1 MQTILKKTCLFI
13 KIIVSLQAPTEKIQT
28 IQKSNNKN
36 FQKMSTVKFYKQ
48 EEQVP
53 LEMHKVR
60 VVQKLHLLP
69 VEERLQAIKEAGNNT
84 FLLQNKDI
92 YLDML
97 TDSGVNGMT
106 DLQTAAMMQADD
118 SYAGSETF
126 NRVKAAVKEVFGTD
140 NVLPAHQG
148 RACENILAEAYVKP
162 GMVTIMNFHFTTTK
176 AHITRLGG
184 EVIEVVN
191 KKGLIPQ
198 TDDPFKGD
206 FDLDELRA
214 TIKKYG
220 PEKVAFVRIEAGT
233 NLIGGQPVSLE
244 NMLAVTD
251 ICHEFGVRSV
261 LDASLLQDNV
271 YFMKTR
277 EPQCKFME
285 PREIY
290 RLLAAKCDIVYF
302 SARKLGFSRG
312 GIITSVDPKF
322 TNEMMEFVPLYEGF
336 LTYGG
341 MEVRSMEA
349 MAQGLYESLD
359 MEYINQGPEFIE
371 YLVKDLDA
379 YGVPV
384 IKPAGGLGAH
394 LNCSEFV
401 PKMPHNQYPAAA
413 VGAALYIAGGIRG
426 MERGTVSEQREP
438 DGKERYAELE
448 LQRLAVPRRV
458 FTLSQIKY
466 CADRVKWVWDNR
478 KIIGGLKWVYEPKV
492 LRFFFGRMKEIGHWQ
507 EDLTAKFREDFGD
520 SL

>member
-1 MQTILKKTCLFI
+1 
-13 KIIVSLQAPTEKIQT
+13 
-28 IQKSNNKN
+28 
-36 FQKMSTVKFYKQ
+36 MSTVKFYQ
-48 EEQVP
+48 PENQVP

-60 VVQKLHLLP
+60 VVQKLNLLP
-69 VEERLQAIKEAGNNT
+69 VEERLHAIQEAGNNT
-84 FLLQNKDI
+84 FLLKNKDI
-92 YLDML
+92 YMDMI
-97 TDSGVNGMT
+97 TDSGVNAMS
-106 DLQTAAMMQADD
+106 DRQVAAMSIADD
-118 SYAGSETF
+118 SYAGSATF
-126 NRVKAAVKEVFGTD
+126 DRAKNAIKTVFGID

-148 RACENILAEAYVKP
+148 RAAENILAETFVKP
-162 GMVTIMNFHFTTTK
+162 GMVALMNFHFTTTK

-184 EVIEVVN
+184 EVVELVH
-191 KKGLIPQ
+191 KKGLKPQ
-198 TDDPFKGD
+198 SDDPFKGD
-206 FDLDELRA
+206 FDLKALKK
-214 TIKKYG
+214 TIDDYT
-220 PEKVAFVRIEAGT
+220 PEKVAFVRVEAGT

-251 ICHEFGVRSV
+251 ICHDTGVVSV

-277 EPQCKFME
+277 EPRCKYME
-285 PREIY
+285 TKEIY
-290 RLLAAKCDIVYF
+290 HLLASRFDIIYF

-312 GIITSVDPKF
+312 GFIISSDKKWTDR
-322 TNEMMEFVPLYEGF
+322 MMEFVPLYEGF

-341 MEVRSMEA
+341 MEVRSIEA
-349 MAQGLYESLD
+349 AAEGLLESLD
-359 MEYINQGPEFIE
+359 MEYINQGPEFIA
-371 YLVKDLDA
+371 YLVKELDD

-401 PKMPHNQYPAAA
+401 PNMPHDQYPAAA
-413 VGAALYIAGGIRG
+413 VGAAIYIAGGIRG

-438 DGKERYAELE
+438 DGTERFAELE

-478 KIIGGLKWVYEPKV
+478 DIIGGLQWTSEPKV
-492 LRFFFGRMKEIGHWQ
+492 LRFFFGRMKEIGYWQ
-507 EDLTAKFREDFGD
+507 EELAKKFRADFGD

>member
-1 MQTILKKTCLFI
+1 M
-13 KIIVSLQAPTEKIQT
+13 A
-28 IQKSNNKN
+28 
-36 FQKMSTVKFYKQ
+36 VKFYRP
-48 EEQVP
+48 ENQVP

-60 VVQKLHLLP
+60 VVQKLTLLP
-69 VEERLQAIKEAGNNT
+69 VEERLRAIQEAGNNT

-92 YLDML
+92 YMDMI
-97 TDSGVNGMT
+97 TDSGVNGMS
-106 DLQTAAMMQADD
+106 DKQVAAMQVADD
-118 SYAGSETF
+118 SYAGSETW
-126 NRVKAAVKEVFGTD
+126 NRAKAAIDEVFGVT

-148 RACENILAEAYVKP
+148 RAAENILAEAFVKP
-162 GMVTIMNFHFTTTK
+162 GMVTLMNFHFTTTK

-184 EVIEVVN
+184 EVVELVD

-198 TDDPFKGD
+198 SDDPFKGD
-206 FDLDELRA
+206 FDLEALRKA
-214 TIKKYG
+214 IDDYT
-220 PEKVAFVRIEAGT
+220 PEKVAFVRVESGT

-244 NMLAVTD
+244 NMMAVCD
-251 ICHEFGVRSV
+251 ICHEKGVVSV

-271 YFMKTR
+271 YFMKMR
-277 EPQCKFME
+277 EPRCKYME
-285 PREIY
+285 TKEIY
-290 RLLAAKCDIVYF
+290 RLLASRFDIIYF

-312 GIITSVDPKF
+312 GFILSSDKKWTDM
-322 TNEMMEFVPLYEGF
+322 MMEFVPLFEGF

-359 MEYINQGPEFIE
+359 MEYINQGPEFIA
-371 YLVKDLDA
+371 YLVKELDD
-379 YGVPV
+379 YGVPM

-401 PKMPHNQYPAAA
+401 PEMPHNQYPAAA

-438 DGKERYAELE
+438 DGTERYAELE
-448 LQRLAVPRRV
+448 LLRLAVPRRV

-466 CADRVKWVWDNR
+466 CADRVKWLWDNR
-478 KIIGGLKWVYEPKV
+478 ELIGGLKWTYEPKV

-507 EDLTAKFREDFGD
+507 EDLATKFREDFGE